1 MPRSPSIPSMRDKV
15 SAAEWATRVDL
26 AACYRLIE
34 LYGMTDMIA
43 NHVSARVPDEEGAFL
58 INPYG
63 MFYEEITA
71 SSLIKVDFAG
81 DIVAKPDFSA
91 LAFSINGAAIL
102 YGNFLNALIAFVL
115 IAAAVYFFVVVPVN
129 SYTARMKRGEKPA
142 DPSSKKCPECLSEIP
157 IAARKCAFCGSLV
170 TTAGG
175 GMGSA

>member
-1 MPRSPSIPSMRDKV
+1 MLKGFKQFLLRGNV
-15 SAAEWATRVDL
+15 VDL
-26 AACYRLIE
+26 AVAVVLGAAFGAVVTSFVGNVLTPLIAAAV
-34 LYGMTDMIA
+34 G
-43 NHVSARVPDEEGAFL
+43 
-58 INPYG
+58 
-63 MFYEEITA
+63 
-71 SSLIKVDFAG
+71 
-81 DIVAKPDFSA
+81 KPDFSA